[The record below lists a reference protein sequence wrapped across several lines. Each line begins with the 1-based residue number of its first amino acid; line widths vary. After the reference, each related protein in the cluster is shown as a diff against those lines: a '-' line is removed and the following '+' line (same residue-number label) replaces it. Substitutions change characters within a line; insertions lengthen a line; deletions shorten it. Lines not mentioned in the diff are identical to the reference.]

1 MYLKICLKG
10 IHQVTVHVE
19 YINPQS
25 ITKAFKYI
33 IISFVIIFVKLLS
46 ETLKDPLS
54 VITGWLA
61 LLWGYSLLDCSHVEW
76 SHPPIPGTCL
86 LMLQRTNLKFHKH
99 LIGCSPLLCTY
110 IPWSSGTCSPLTF
123 ISWVKMSTLNLPV
136 SIKYWCIFN
145 V

>member
-1 MYLKICLKG
+1 MF
-10 IHQVTVHVE
+10 E

-25 ITKAFKYI
+25 ITKVFKYI

-54 VITGWLA
+54 IIIGWLSP
-61 LLWGYSLLDCSHVEW
+61 LWGYSLLDCSHVEW

-86 LMLQRTNLKFHKH
+86 LMLQRTNPKFHKH
-99 LIGCSPLLCTY
+99 LMGCSPLLCTY
-110 IPWSSGTCSPLTF
+110 ISWSSGICSPLTF